1 MNEIAMTLVAF
12 AFLAASTTVFIGYRW
27 MAMVKSLRRVQAI
40 NREAEH
46 TVAGIL
52 RMESVALGQAAWVE
66 EKRTYLY
73 ELFNNHKD
81 ASESHDKS
89 MSGFPNKA
97 VARIGGVEKSP
108 SFSASGAAY
117 VNSKKHGKEQ
127 LAYV

>member
-1 MNEIAMTLVAF
+1 MNEIAMALVAF
-12 AFLAASTTVFIGYRW
+12 ALLSASTTVFIGYRW

-52 RMESVALGQAAWVE
+52 RMESVALGQVAWVE
-66 EKRTYLY
+66 EKRTHLYL
-73 ELFNNHKD
+73 LFNEHKD

-89 MSGFPNKA
+89 MSGFPNKT
-97 VARIGGVEKSP
+97 VAWIGGVEKSP
-108 SFSASGAAY
+108 SFSSSGAAY
-117 VNSKKHGKEQ
+117 LASKKHGKEQ